1 MFHVLFSKHVDKK
14 IIVFCD
20 SGVFVS
26 GFFFFF
32 FFLGGGGGEGGGGW
46 LEAGGVI
53 RIPVTNPEC
62 AVF

>member
-26 GFFFFF
+26 GFFCFF
-32 FFLGGGGGEGGGGW
+32 GGGGGRGAGGGW
-46 LEAGGVI
+46 RLEG
-53 RIPVTNPEC
+53 
-62 AVF
+62 